1 MHGLS
6 SAEQI
11 GLKTVGKPG
20 ATYMPMEDSSAMPAD
35 AKWVNAPL
43 LKSG

>member
-11 GLKTVGKPG
+11 GLKTVKKAG
-20 ATYMPMEDSSAMPAD
+20 ATYMPMEDFIR
-35 AKWVNAPL
+35 NAAR
-43 LKSG
+43 